1 MDHIQT
7 ELLDIA
13 FESGGPR
20 DGRPVLLLHGWPDDA
35 TGWRGVAP
43 LLEQK
48 GYRWVAPWLRGFGP
62 TRFLADQS
70 PRDGTGVAIARDA
83 LDLMDALG
91 WNRCA
96 VVGHDWG
103 GRAAYILAA
112 LAPERVSSITSLAIG
127 YAPRGRFATPS
138 FEQSRRWWYQWFMTT
153 DAGAAAVRDD
163 PERFARIQW
172 DTWGPTD
179 WFDDAVFAAVAGSF
193 RNPDWVAITLHGYRS
208 RWKPEKLD
216 PRYTS
221 LRDVVDATD
230 LLQVPT
236 LMIQGGADRCDP
248 PGESEGQARSFANGY
263 QRVVLDGVGHFP
275 AREAPQAVA
284 DSIIAFL
291 DSPGVETQR
300 NARTR

>member
-1 MDHIQT
+1 
-7 ELLDIA
+7 
-13 FESGGPR
+13 
-20 DGRPVLLLHGWPDDA
+20 
-35 TGWRGVAP
+35 
-43 LLEQK
+43 LEQK